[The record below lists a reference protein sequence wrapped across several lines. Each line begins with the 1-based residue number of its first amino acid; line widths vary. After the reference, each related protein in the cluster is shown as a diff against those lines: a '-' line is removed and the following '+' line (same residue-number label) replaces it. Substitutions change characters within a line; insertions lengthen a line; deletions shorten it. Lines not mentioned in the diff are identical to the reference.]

1 MDDVWTEFL
10 YLQGSPPFSL
20 MRCAAVTMP
29 SAPNDGSSMMI
40 QMSFDNNLFGQ
51 IMLEFREQDQFLMS
65 SFNRDLQNYKMMTVP
80 KDAE

>member
-1 MDDVWTEFL
+1 
-10 YLQGSPPFSL
+10 
-20 MRCAAVTMP
+20 
-29 SAPNDGSSMMI
+29 MMI

-65 SFNRDLQNYKMMTVP
+65 SFNKDLQNYKMMTVP